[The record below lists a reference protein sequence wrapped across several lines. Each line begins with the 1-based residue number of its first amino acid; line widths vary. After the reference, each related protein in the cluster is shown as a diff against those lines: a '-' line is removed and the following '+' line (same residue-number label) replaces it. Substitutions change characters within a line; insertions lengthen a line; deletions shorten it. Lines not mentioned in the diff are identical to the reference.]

1 MTEKEPIYYL
11 DTSVV
16 DDEFGTDKE
25 YKYRVIDG
33 EIICLSK
40 LDTWKEEGVADYYKT
55 RIQFSMD
62 LKSIGNYFETL
73 IPLLQKQNFKIVHC
87 KTRLESEIIFD

>member
-1 MTEKEPIYYL
+1 MTKKEPIYYL
-11 DTSVV
+11 DTSVF

-40 LDTWKEEGVADYYKT
+40 LGSWKEEGVADYYKT

-62 LKSIGNYFETL
+62 SKSNGNNFETL
-73 IPLLQKQNFKIVHC
+73 IPLLEKQNFKIISCNSV
-87 KTRLESEIIFD
+87 LESEILFD

>member
-1 MTEKEPIYYL
+1 MTKKEPIYYL
-11 DTSVV
+11 DTSVF

-62 LKSIGNYFETL
+62 SLTERNNFETS
-73 IPLLQKQNFKIVHC
+73 IPLLKKQNFKIIYKNSAVIDG
-87 KTRLESEIIFD
+87 EILM